1 MTLQFTSTQY
11 VPEETAR
18 VARTI
23 YPKGNLAMAIR
34 DQLYCVYDDQTL
46 ARLYPDQGQPAESA
60 WRLALV
66 SVLQF
71 AENLSDRQAAEAVR
85 DRISWKYLLGLELT
99 DQGFDASVLSEFR
112 KRLVEGEA
120 ECHLLNW
127 LLSWLQQMGLLKSR
141 GRMRTDATHVLAR
154 IRTLNRLTL
163 VGETLRYALNELAKV
178 VPDWLR
184 SQVDATWYERYGR
197 RVEDYRLPTAESE
210 REALAQSIG
219 VDGFAL
225 LTKLAGASLPI
236 AWQDLPAIQA
246 LQQVWAQQYDLSQ
259 PGPIR
264 WRLTKELPPA
274 AELIQSPYDL
284 EARYA
289 IKREDTA
296 WIGYKLHLTETCD
309 TDNPRLITHVHT
321 TLATTPDEQALAP
334 IHDALQARGLLPSQH
349 VVDEAYGDSIQLVD
363 SQTRYGVTLL
373 GPVPANTS
381 WQAKAAQGFAA
392 SDFAVDWD
400 THTLTCPAGQRSV
413 SWTPNHDR
421 HGNRLIRV
429 RFSRTACT
437 ACALRLQCTRST
449 TGPRSVTLQLQPQQ
463 QALLAARQHQAT
475 DAFKADY
482 AARAGIEATL
492 GQAVSLGVGRRT
504 RYRGLLRTRLQHIL
518 MAVAI
523 NIIRVIA
530 WFNDQPPAPTRHS
543 AFSALAQP
551 S

>member
-1 MTLQFTSTQY
+1 M
-11 VPEETAR
+11 
-18 VARTI
+18 
-23 YPKGNLAMAIR
+23 
-34 DQLYCVYDDQTL
+34 
-46 ARLYPDQGQPAESA
+46 
-60 WRLALV
+60 
-66 SVLQF
+66 
-71 AENLSDRQAAEAVR
+71 
-85 DRISWKYLLGLELT
+85 
-99 DQGFDASVLSEFR
+99 
-112 KRLVEGEA
+112 
-120 ECHLLNW
+120 
-127 LLSWLQQMGLLKSR
+127 
-141 GRMRTDATHVLAR
+141 
-154 IRTLNRLTL
+154 
-163 VGETLRYALNELAKV
+163 NELAKE

-219 VDGFAL
+219 EDGLAL
-225 LTKLAGASLPI
+225 LTKLADTSLPV
-236 AWQDLPAIQA
+236 AWRDLPALQA
-246 LQQVWAQQYDLSQ
+246 LQQVWEQQYDLSQ
-259 PGPIR
+259 SGQIR

-289 IKREDTA
+289 IKREETA

-309 TDNPRLITHVHT
+309 ADQPRLITNVHT

-349 VVDEAYGDSIQLVD
+349 VVDEAYVDSIQLVD

-381 WQAKAAQGFAA
+381 WQAKAGHGFAA

-400 THTLTCPAGQRSV
+400 AHKLTCPAGQRSV

-429 RFSRTACT
+429 RFSRPVCR
-437 ACALRLQCTRST
+437 ACALRPQCTHST
-449 TGPRSVTLQLQPQQ
+449 TGPRSVTLQLQPQA
-463 QALLAARQHQAT
+463 QALQAARQHQTTA
-475 DAFKADY
+475 AFKADY

-492 GQAVSLGVGRRT
+492 GQAVSRGVGRRT

-523 NIIRVIA
+523 NLIRVIA
-530 WFNDQPPAPTRHS
+530 WFDDQPLAPTRRS
-543 AFSALAQP
+543 AFAALAQP
-551 S
+551 G